1 MGTRPGGT
9 APDTSRGHGPRASPV
24 AHSDEGANDT
34 EVAGPGT
41 ILAYSVRKPL
51 FNDGQL
57 PGAMVDVDNEP
68 VPGT

>member
-1 MGTRPGGT
+1 M
-9 APDTSRGHGPRASPV
+9 SPV

-68 VPGT
+68 VPDTWEWDIPPPDRVFPL